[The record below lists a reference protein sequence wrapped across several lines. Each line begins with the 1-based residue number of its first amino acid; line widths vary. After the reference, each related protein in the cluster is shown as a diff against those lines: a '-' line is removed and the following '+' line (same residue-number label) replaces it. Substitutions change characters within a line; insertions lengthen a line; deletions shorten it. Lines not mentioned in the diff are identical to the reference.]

1 MPSFIFTGNEL
12 SIVIDNTPY
21 TVERDHP
28 KFSEIVSAVKEGR
41 WDEIPELIS
50 VAKALQ
56 FFGEGKVEVDEDEGV
71 IRYEG
76 RVLNN
81 VLTNRI
87 LWMMND
93 GFNIDP
99 FVKFV
104 ENLMSNPSKRAVEEL
119 YTFLEYGK
127 LPITED
133 GCFLA
138 YKRIGGNYKD
148 IHSGTVLN
156 KPYSLMTED
165 EKNSLPYTTKLG
177 VTVECGDD
185 GETTISMPRNKVD
198 DRSEVTCSEGLHFC
212 SLEYLKSFSGE
223 RIVILKINPRDVVS
237 IPTDYNNTKGRCC
250 GYEVVGEYLGSMTD
264 PAFTKSVVNSDGSE
278 LEPEDDNDSNN
289 GYIDGYDAYRR
300 DDVEYDISDLND
312 AQRHGHS
319 NAEYIRQYLEGV
331 AVAASEGDCGEVFDS
346 KSQDYIEGYVK
357 GHKDGR
363 KRDYPEIE
371 PQNLADGEPYEGD
384 DYAQGYVDGY
394 KDGKGHKARRYTE

>member
-1 MPSFIFTGNEL
+1 MNSFIYTGDEL
-12 SIVIDNTPY
+12 TVVVDNVPY
-21 TVERDHP
+21 TIDRGHP
-28 KFSEIVSAVKEGR
+28 KFAEVLSAVKENR
-41 WDEIPELIS
+41 WDEIAELVS
-50 VAKALQ
+50 VSKAIQ
-56 FFGEGKVEVDEDEGV
+56 IFGDGKIEVDEDEGV

-148 IHSGTVLN
+148 VHSGTVLN
-156 KPYSLMTED
+156 KPYSLMTDD
-165 EKNSLPYTTKLG
+165 EKDSLPYTTGRG

-237 IPTDYNNTKGRCC
+237 IPVDYNNTKGRCSS
-250 GYEVVGEYLGSMTD
+250 YVVAGEYKGSMTD
-264 PAFTKSVVNSDGSE
+264 PAFNKSVANSDGSDYKFVDDSDE
-278 LEPEDDNDSNN
+278 HMIDDGHGFDTEDT
-289 GYIDGYDAYRR
+289 G
-300 DDVEYDISDLND
+300 
-312 AQRHGHS
+312 
-319 NAEYIRQYLEGV
+319 
-331 AVAASEGDCGEVFDS
+331 EGDVT
-346 KSQDYIEGYVK
+346 QDYIEGYVK
-357 GHKDGR
+357 GHKAGR
-363 KRDYPEIE
+363 KHELPEVE
-371 PQNLADGEPYEGD
+371 SWELGVDGPFEGD
-384 DYAQGYVDGY
+384 EYGQGYVAGY